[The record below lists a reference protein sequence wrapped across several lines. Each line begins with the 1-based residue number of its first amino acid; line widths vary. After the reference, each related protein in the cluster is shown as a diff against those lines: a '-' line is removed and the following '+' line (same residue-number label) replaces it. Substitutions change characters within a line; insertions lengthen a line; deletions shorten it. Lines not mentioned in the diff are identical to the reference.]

1 MLLMTF
7 SCVSREDCKGLVV
20 CEGQEVVVDGEID
33 RPDGVAV
40 DWVARNIYW
49 TDTGTDQI
57 EVARLN
63 GSYRKVVIS
72 EDLLEPRAIVVD
84 PLDG

>member
-1 MLLMTF
+1 MRVVTVWWL
-7 SCVSREDCKGLVV
+7 CV
-20 CEGQEVVVDGEID
+20 GQEAVVDSEID

-49 TDTGTDQI
+49 TDTGTDHI

-72 EDLLEPRAIVVD
+72 EELLEPRAIVVD
-84 PLDG
+84 PLDGLVSQ

>member
-1 MLLMTF
+1 
-7 SCVSREDCKGLVV
+7 VV